1 MLNLLEAHMSF
12 LVQEAQ
18 AQIKQAILDAASK
31 AHEAGDLPAAP
42 SGVFSLETPA
52 DRRNGDL
59 SSNAAMAWARE
70 LRQAPRKIAEA
81 IISHMDLTGTY
92 ALRCECAGAGF
103 LNFYYKDEYYAD
115 IVADVLAKGS
125 AYGRSNV
132 GEGQRVLVEFVS
144 ANPTGPMHMG
154 NARGGAL
161 GDCLATV
168 LEAAGYD
175 VEREFYVNDGG
186 NQIEKFGLS
195 LDIRYRQY
203 FGEEI
208 ELPEDAYHGGDI
220 TQRAKEFA
228 EEHGDAYLSKSEAE
242 RHSALVAFALPLN
255 VEEIRANLERY
266 RIKYDTWF
274 YESTLYDSGEVE
286 RVIALLRESGQTYE
300 KDGALWFKGTD
311 VGLDKD
317 FVVVRSNGHPTY
329 IVPDIAYHHNKL
341 VTRGFDRS
349 ILVLGSDHHGHT
361 IRLGAVLDALLGEGR
376 AQFVL
381 TQMVKLVQGGQV
393 VRMSKRTGKSIT
405 LEDLLD
411 DIPIDALRFLFNMRD
426 PASAMDFDLDLAV
439 EQSAKNPVYYCQY
452 AHARICSI
460 FRRFAEEGIVPR
472 ACTKDELSLLNT
484 GEERELIRLLAAL
497 TVEIAD
503 AARAY
508 DPARVTRYCMEL
520 AGQFHKFYNAC
531 RVKGEEKSLLQARL
545 ALCACVRDVLG
556 NLLRMFKIETP
567 ERM

>member
-1 MLNLLEAHMSF
+1 MSY
-12 LVQEAQ
+12 LVQQ
-18 AQIKQAILDAASK
+18 APTQIKQAIEAAAK
-31 AHEAGDLPAAP
+31 AAFAAADLPSVPQAP
-42 SGVFSLETPA
+42 FALETPA

-81 IISHMDLTGTY
+81 LVNYIDLSGTY
-92 ALRCECAGAGF
+92 ALRCEVAGAGF
-103 LNFYYKDEYYAD
+103 MNFYYGNAYFAD
-115 IVADVLAKGS
+115 IVADVLAKGGV
-125 AYGRSNV
+125 YGRSNI

-168 LEAAGYD
+168 LEAVGYD

-195 LDIRYRQY
+195 LDVRYRQH
-203 FGEEI
+203 FGDGI
-208 ELPEDAYHGGDI
+208 EMPEDAYFGDDI
-220 TQRAKEFA
+220 TQRAVEFA
-228 EEHGDAYLSKSEAE
+228 EKHGDSYLTKPEAE
-242 RHSALVAFALPLN
+242 RRAALVAFALPLN
-255 VEEIRANLERY
+255 VEQIRLNLERY

-286 RVIALLRESGQTYE
+286 RVIQLLRDSGKTYE
-300 KDGALWFKGTD
+300 ADGALWFRATD

-317 FVVVRSNGHPTY
+317 FVVVRSNGLPTY

-361 IRLGAVLDALLGEGR
+361 IRLGAVLDAMFGQGR

-381 TQMVKLVQGGQV
+381 TQLVKLVQGGEA
-393 VRMSKRTGKSIT
+393 VRMSKRTGKSIS

-460 FRRFAEEGIVPR
+460 FRRFEEEGIKPR
-472 ACTKDELSLLNT
+472 ECTKEELCLLKT
-484 GEERELIRLLAAL
+484 PEERELIRLLAAL
-497 TVEIAD
+497 TGEIAD
-503 AARAY
+503 AAKAC

-531 RVKGEEKSLLQARL
+531 RVKGEEESLLQARL

-556 NLLRMFKIETP
+556 NLLRMFKIEAP

>member
-1 MLNLLEAHMSF
+1 MSF
-12 LVQEAQ
+12 LVQQAQ
-18 AQIKQAILDAASK
+18 DQIKQAIEAAAK
-31 AHEAGDLPAAP
+31 AAFAAGELPALPTGPFAI
-42 SGVFSLETPA
+42 ETPA

-81 IISHMDLTGTY
+81 LVKHIALPQTY
-92 ALRCECAGAGF
+92 AARCEFAGAGF
-103 LNFYYKDEYYAD
+103 LNFYFKDAYYAD
-115 IVADVLAKGS
+115 IIADVLAKGG
-125 AYGRSNV
+125 AYGRSDT
-132 GEGQRVLVEFVS
+132 GAGKRVLVEFVS

-168 LEAAGYD
+168 LEAVGYT

-195 LDIRYRQY
+195 LDVRYQQR
-203 FGEEI
+203 FGAEI
-208 ELPEDAYHGGDI
+208 EMPEDAYHGEDI
-220 TQRAKEFA
+220 TRRAAAFA
-228 EEHGDAYLSKSEAE
+228 ELHGDSWLAKPEQE
-242 RHSALVAFALPLN
+242 RRAALVAFALPLN
-255 VEEIRANLERY
+255 VEAMRGNLERY
-266 RIKYDTWF
+266 RIQYNTWF
-274 YESTLYDSGEVE
+274 YESTLYQNGEVG
-286 RVIALLRESGQTYE
+286 RVIELLRESGQTYE
-300 KDGALWFKGTD
+300 QDGALWFRATQFGC
-311 VGLDKD
+311 DKD
-317 FVVVRSNGHPTY
+317 FVLVRSNGFPTY
-329 IVPDIAYHHNKL
+329 IVPDIAYHYNKL
-341 VTRGFDRS
+341 VTRGYDRA
-349 ILVLGSDHHGHT
+349 INIWGSDHHGYA
-361 IRLGAVLDALLGEGR
+361 IRLKAILAAMGIAAERLDLI
-376 AQFVL
+376 L
-381 TQMVKLVQGGQV
+381 TQLVKLVQGGEV

-439 EQSAKNPVYYCQY
+439 EQSAQNPVYYCQY

-460 FRRFAEEGIVPR
+460 FKRFAEDGIEPR
-472 ACTKDELSLLNT
+472 ACTREELCLLSAP
-484 GEERELIRLLAAL
+484 EERELIRLLAAL
-497 TVEIAD
+497 TDEIAE
-503 AARAY
+503 AARAC

-531 RVKGEEKSLLQARL
+531 RIKGEEESLLQARL

-556 NLLRMFKIETP
+556 SLLRMFKIEAP

>member
-1 MLNLLEAHMSF
+1 MSF

-18 AQIKQAILDAASK
+18 TQIKQAILDAANK
-31 AHEAGDLPAAP
+31 AFAAGELPNLP
-42 SGVFSLETPA
+42 TTPFTLEIPA

-70 LRQAPRKIAEA
+70 LRQAPRKNAEA
-81 IISHMDLTGTY
+81 IVRHIDLKDTY
-92 ALRCECAGAGF
+92 ALRCEAAGAGF
-103 LNFYYKDEYYAD
+103 LNFYYGDAYYAD
-115 IVADVLAKGS
+115 IVADVLAKGG
-125 AYGRSNV
+125 AYGRSSI
-132 GEGQRVLVEFVS
+132 GAGQRVLVEFVS

-168 LEAAGYD
+168 LEAVGYE

-195 LDIRYRQY
+195 LDVRYQQR
-203 FGEEI
+203 FGAEI
-208 ELPEDAYHGGDI
+208 DLPEDAYHGEDI
-220 TQRAKEFA
+220 TKRAKEFA
-228 EEHGDAYLSKSEAE
+228 EAHGASFLAKPEQE
-242 RHSALVAFALPLN
+242 RRAALVAFALPKN
-255 VEEIRANLERY
+255 IEEIRANLERY
-266 RIKYDTWF
+266 RIQYDTWF
-274 YESTLYDSGEVE
+274 YESTLYESGEVD
-286 RVIALLRESGQTYE
+286 RVIALLKDGGHTYE
-300 KDGALWFKGTD
+300 SEGALWFRATAF
-311 VGLDKD
+311 GLDKD
-317 FVVVRSNGHPTY
+317 FVIIRSNGLPTY
-329 IVPDIAYHHNKL
+329 IVPDIAYHYNKR
-341 VTRGFDRS
+341 VTRGFGRS
-349 ILVLGSDHHGHT
+349 LLVLGSDHHGHT
-361 IRLGAVLDALLGEGR
+361 IRLGAVLDAMGIPTE
-376 AQFVL
+376 FVL
-381 TQMVKLVQGGQV
+381 TQLVKLVRGGEV

-460 FRRFAEEGIVPR
+460 FTRFASDGIERR
-472 ACTKDELSLLNT
+472 ACTREELCLLNT
-484 GEERELIRLLAAL
+484 PEERELIRLLAAL
-497 TVEIAD
+497 TEEIAE
-503 AARAY
+503 AARAC

-531 RVKGEEKSLLQARL
+531 RVRGEEESLLQARL
-545 ALCACVRDVLG
+545 SLCACVRDVLG
-556 NLLRMFKIETP
+556 NLLRMFKIEAP